1 MIFMGTHNTRKHER
15 KRGTMN
21 HFSNSVRALKAQFSQ
36 FAEEV
41 TQGFSIP
48 EKKLVADLLW
58 GDSRRRIRIRV

>member
-21 HFSNSVRALKAQFSQ
+21 HFSNSVRALKARFSQ

-41 TQGFSIP
+41 TQGKEACGRSS
-48 EKKLVADLLW
+48 V